1 VHDTHPLAAAAYAYV
16 CVYTSYTHECMCV
29 YTSHTLS
36 TVHRC
41 HTHKHTTHTHTHTH
55 THTCIYHIPRLHYTT
70 NTNTHTHHTHTPA
83 PAVGQSAGLHMCTH
97 VYCVCVSYTYT
108 HTGLPS
114 MKAWSCWCKRMCSL
128 TIECV
133 LLLHRYHRPAV
144 DESME
149 LLVQEQVAVPPQRR

>member
-1 VHDTHPLAAAAYAYV
+1 MTRIHWQLLHMRMCVCIPHTHMSV
-16 CVYTSYTHECMCV
+16 CVCIP
-29 YTSHTLS
+29 
-36 TVHRC
+36 
-41 HTHKHTTHTHTHTH
+41 HTHCLQYIDVTHTNTPHTHTHTN
-55 THTCIYHIPRLHYTT
+55 TCIYHIPRLHYTT